1 MIFLNFDIDSLKR
14 AFEKAKRN
22 NIVVFLFFL
31 FISCC
36 LWFSL
41 TLNRMYE
48 TDIPVSVRVK
58 NVPSGVE
65 LEDDVATRVVVRG
78 EGTDLFG
85 YMFGDGIDVS
95 ADYSEFHRN
104 RGRLTMPT
112 NLIKGRIVAQLD
124 PSLSLTSVL
133 GDTLTAAVKRA
144 SAVVP
149 VKRGRLDLGA
159 ADGCE
164 VVSVRIEPEEV
175 RVAALVDEV
184 NDIREVRTAPYTCD
198 GLGRDTLLELALLPG
213 KYIDVK
219 PALVRARVRVSRYV
233 KNVVSVPVE
242 YVKFPADIDLGFM
255 PQSVEVEYEV
265 LEINRSRV
273 KASDFSV
280 KLFFDDYAKC
290 VMSGRP
296 GDLERRFVVSSSPS
310 RVRKPRVVGVEL
322 TDTPSLNEFVE
333 L

>member
-255 PQSVEVEYEV
+255 PHIRH
-265 LEINRSRV
+265 LELKVHS
-273 KASDFSV
+273 
-280 KLFFDDYAKC
+280 
-290 VMSGRP
+290 
-296 GDLERRFVVSSSPS
+296 E
-310 RVRKPRVVGVEL
+310 
-322 TDTPSLNEFVE
+322 
-333 L
+333 